1 MEKIALESR
10 NSSRKDILKL
20 NNEEA
25 KTLLLKRDSY
35 SNISLPEYFS
45 FQELLDKIDKTLKG
59 KNISDFRDHS
69 YSPRDVNNVNY
80 KLLSNKDGKFAWRPF
95 QLINPAIYVSLV
107 NTITK
112 ESNWKIIRERFVI
125 FQENDKI
132 ECHSLPAIPEPKTK
146 TKGTAQILIWWQM
159 IEQKSLALAL
169 DFKYVLHT
177 DIADCYSSIYTHS
190 IPWAIHTKAKAK
202 KNRKNSL
209 LGNAI
214 DNHLQDMSYGQTNGI
229 PQGSVLMDFIAE
241 IVLGYVDLLL
251 TKKLDSKSIVDYKIL
266 RFRDDYRIFTNN
278 SFLAE
283 QIAKEL
289 SETLSD
295 IGLKL
300 NSNKTIA
307 SDDIIKSSLKPD
319 KRYWISNK
327 RITGSKQK
335 WLIQLYLLSEKFP
348 NSGTIET
355 QMREFLIGLK
365 KSKNKDV
372 NLETLIS
379 LVTEISLRN
388 PRVVPTCIA
397 ILSIFLS
404 RIKNDK
410 EKLALADKIKNKFK
424 EIPNSSF
431 MMVWFQRLHLKI
443 NKSEDYDEP
452 LCKKITD
459 NSVIIWNIE
468 WLNDKLKNVFNETSI
483 IEEKIFTETKKKVSK
498 SEIKKIIKM
507 TLFYE

>member
-1 MEKIALESR
+1 M
-10 NSSRKDILKL
+10 KDILKL

-25 KTLLLKRDSY
+25 KSLFLKRESY

-45 FQELLDKIDKTLKG
+45 FQELLDNIDKTLNG
-59 KNISDFRDHS
+59 KNISDFRDK
-69 YSPRDVNNVNY
+69 SPRDVENVNY

-107 NTITK
+107 NTIKK
-112 ESNWKIIRERFVI
+112 ETNWKILKERFTL
-125 FQENDKI
+125 FQANNKI
-132 ECHSLPAIPEPKTK
+132 ECHSLPAISESKTK
-146 TKGTAQILIWWQM
+146 TNKTAQILNWWQM
-159 IEQKSLALAL
+159 IEQKSLTLAL
-169 DFKYVLHT
+169 DYKYVLHT

-190 IPWAIHTKAKAK
+190 IPWAIHTKIKAK
-202 KNRKNSL
+202 QNRKNSL

-229 PQGSVLMDFIAE
+229 PQGSVLMDFTAE

-251 TKKLDSKSIVDYKIL
+251 SEKLDSKGVTDYRIL

-289 SETLSD
+289 SEILSN

-300 NSNKTIA
+300 NADKTIA
-307 SDDIIKSSLKPD
+307 SNDIIKSSIKPD

-327 RITGSKQK
+327 TITGNKQK

-355 QMREFLIGLK
+355 QMRDFLVVLE
-365 KSKNKDV
+365 KSKKKDY

-379 LVTEISLRN
+379 LVTEIALRN

-404 RIKNDK
+404 RIKDDT
-410 EKLALADKIKNKFK
+410 EKLALAEKIKNKFK
-424 EIPNSSF
+424 DVPNSSF
-431 MMVWFQRLHLKI
+431 IMVWFQRLNLKI
-443 NKSEDYDEP
+443 LSY
-452 LCKKITD
+452 TF
-459 NSVIIWNIE
+459 SV
-468 WLNDKLKNVFNETSI
+468 
-483 IEEKIFTETKKKVSK
+483 
-498 SEIKKIIKM
+498 
-507 TLFYE
+507 LFICF